1 MDLRR
6 STMST
11 TTLMSKLAAV
21 TAAQTWAQLVQAIMR
36 ACGTIVKTLANDT
49 SDNMY
54 SLTLNKLS
62 KLEAFIEEH
71 VSVCGWLT
79 WHTYTQPLQ
88 AHRAA
93 KAAAA
98 AAAARPLWNHLFT
111 PTAAQLRITDST
123 APAIGYQRTPEGS
136 VPPADLA
143 ACSRLY
149 QWL

>member
-88 AHRAA
+88 PKQQQQRPRRGHCGTTCSHPLPHSSASLTALQQPLVTSAHPRGVF
-93 KAAAA
+93 
-98 AAAARPLWNHLFT
+98 L
-111 PTAAQLRITDST
+111 
-123 APAIGYQRTPEGS
+123 
-136 VPPADLA
+136 PPI
-143 ACSRLY
+143 
-149 QWL
+149 